1 MKIDEIDKNM
11 AVKTADENG
20 LVWHMPYEEPF
31 QLAGFYWFNQDK
43 VYRRFPVVPPFPL
56 SGSVEELS
64 WCTAGGQVKFRS
76 DSGKICIK
84 AKLRDAGGMD
94 HMPQTGM
101 SGFDLYVGE
110 LGEERFYSVSR
121 FSSGSTAFTCELFSS
136 TVRKARN
143 FTINFPLYKGVN
155 ELLIG
160 MQAGARIQAPPAY
173 RSKKPIVVYGTS
185 ITQGGCAS
193 RPGSC
198 YTNILSRRLNMPI
211 INLGFS
217 GSGKGE
223 ADVARVVALI
233 KKPALLVL
241 DYEANCEGHDLFQ
254 KTLPAFISILR
265 DAHAKVP
272 ILIISK
278 NRFAQEAA
286 DYELASLNHE
296 RIYRKQ
302 CKVMQRKLVARLR
315 KEGDSNIC
323 FFDGSALLGKDYW
336 ECSVDGVHPTDL
348 GFSRM
353 ADGICPIIKRIL
365 LGGKNNR

>member
-11 AVKTADENG
+11 AVQKADENG

-31 QLAGFYWFNQDK
+31 QLAGFHWFDQDK
-43 VYRRFPVVPPFPL
+43 VSRRFPVEPHFPL
-56 SGSVEELS
+56 SGAVDELS

-101 SGFDLYVGE
+101 SGFDFYIGE
-110 LGEERFYSVSR
+110 PGEERFYAVSR
-121 FSSGSTAFTCELFSS
+121 FASGSPEFTCELFSS

-155 ELLIG
+155 EMLIG
-160 MQAGARIQAPPAY
+160 VQAGARIQAPPAY
-173 RSKKPIVVYGTS
+173 PSKKPIVVYGTS

-198 YTNILSRRLNMPI
+198 YTNILSRRLNMPF

-241 DYEANCEGHDLFQ
+241 DYEANYGGHDLFQ

-278 NRFAQEAA
+278 NRFAQEAM
-286 DYELASLNHE
+286 DFESDSLNHE
-296 RIYRKQ
+296 KICRKQ
-302 CKVMQRKLVARLR
+302 CKVMQRNLVARLR
-315 KEGDSNIC
+315 EEGDPNIH
-323 FFDGSALLGKDYW
+323 FLDGSPLLGKDYW

-353 ADGICPIIKRIL
+353 ADGIGPVIRRIL
-365 LGGKNNR
+365 FGEMIN

>member
-1 MKIDEIDKNM
+1 
-11 AVKTADENG
+11 
-20 LVWHMPYEEPF
+20 
-31 QLAGFYWFNQDK
+31 
-43 VYRRFPVVPPFPL
+43 
-56 SGSVEELS
+56 
-64 WCTAGGQVKFRS
+64 
-76 DSGKICIK
+76 
-84 AKLRDAGGMD
+84 MD

-101 SGFDLYVGE
+101 SGFDLYIGE
-110 LGEERFYSVSR
+110 PGDERFYAVSR
-121 FSSGSTAFTCELFSS
+121 FASGSTEFTCELFSS
-136 TVRKARN
+136 TVRKERN

-160 MQAGARIQAPPAY
+160 MQAGASIQPPPAY

-193 RPGSC
+193 RPGAC
-198 YTNILSRRLNMPI
+198 YTNILSRRLNMPF

-223 ADVARVVALI
+223 ADVSRIITLI
-233 KKPALLVL
+233 KKPALFVL
-241 DYEANCEGHDLFQ
+241 DYEANCEGYDLFK

-286 DYELASLNHE
+286 DYETASLNHE

-302 CKVMQRKLVARLR
+302 CKAMQRNLVARLR
-315 KEGDSNIC
+315 KAGDLNLH
-323 FFDGSALLGKDYW
+323 FLDGSTLLGKDYW

-353 ADGICPIIKRIL
+353 AEGIEPAIKNIL
-365 LGGKNNR
+365 WAGKNNR